1 MYGLNGSNS
10 RTDAFGLAL
19 FQTWVEFCFWEFS
32 EFWTKG
38 RFRAPNSSK
47 QNRNFCWQFENRI
60 FNQVDHNAAIMSE
73 YTWTQQLKVNQVY
86 LRNKR
91 CRGRK
96 KCRGI
101 SWNQNHCL
109 EDWSFWN
116 TVWSAKDWHIL
127 LTPEFRQSLVRFFSL
142 IFDSQITFKL
152 SYGIQAYFA
161 SCESAIHGTP
171 DLETDRSKSVLDFQ
185 NFVGHSLVQDQPVS
199 VRGSVLR
206 IRL

>member
-10 RTDAFGLAL
+10 RTDAFGLAS
-19 FQTWVEFCFWEFS
+19 FKTWGEFCFWKFS

-47 QNRNFCWQFENRI
+47 QNRIFCWQFENRI
-60 FNQVDHNAAIMSE
+60 LNQVGHMSE

-116 TVWSAKDWHIL
+116 TVIGQRLSHFTYTRI
-127 LTPEFRQSLVRFFSL
+127 PEISS
-142 IFDSQITFKL
+142 IFGQIFEL
-152 SYGIQAYFA
+152 NNI
-161 SCESAIHGTP
+161 
-171 DLETDRSKSVLDFQ
+171 
-185 NFVGHSLVQDQPVS
+185 
-199 VRGSVLR
+199 
-206 IRL
+206 